1 MFSVFE
7 RFEDLCSKQCRLV
20 CVIVQGSMEEGL
32 DEKLLTVWC
41 VRVRNEY
48 EWHEVVVGR
57 TKVFCDV
64 FIETGTV
71 CGFRNLS
78 SGLCIVQVV

>member
-32 DEKLLTVWC
+32 DEKLLTVW
-41 VRVRNEY
+41 
-48 EWHEVVVGR
+48 
-57 TKVFCDV
+57 FAM
-64 FIETGTV
+64 
-71 CGFRNLS
+71 S
-78 SGLCIVQVV
+78 MSGMK